1 MSLEKIK
8 KIDKI
13 EIIGD
18 YKCLQVREA
27 VIVEENGVELS
38 RSYHRCSFTPSD
50 DVSSQPDEIKNI
62 ANILWTDELKQ
73 EYEDSLKTQINN

>member
-27 VIVEENGVELS
+27 TVIEEDGIELS
-38 RSYHRCSFTPSD
+38 SSFHRYSFTPID

-62 ANILWTDELKQ
+62 ANLLWTDEIKAAYQ
-73 EYEDSLKTQINN
+73 ASLENPIV

>member
-13 EIIGD
+13 EIVGD
-18 YKCLQVREA
+18 YKILQVREA
-27 VIVEENGVELS
+27 IVVEENGVELS

-50 DVSSQPDEIKNI
+50 DISSQPNEIKNI

-73 EYEDSLKTQINN
+73 KYQASLETQKNN